1 MEANNERVQKRVD
14 WAQANEERETA
25 ERLNGRMVRIP
36 AYREGLLTL
45 VHTFDDQYIG
55 VMSDG
60 MDFLR
65 ESASALKPYLVA

>member
-25 ERLNGRMVRIP
+25 ERLNGRM
-36 AYREGLLTL
+36 
-45 VHTFDDQYIG
+45 
-55 VMSDG
+55 
-60 MDFLR
+60 DFLR